1 MIFLFILIQSL
12 PVCSSR
18 SPTKIGVISFHQN
31 HNLVVLNLVRICV
44 WFILR
49 SVMAILYHADWC
61 VCAFERGKV
70 GDVISSG
77 CATTKIVLRE
87 KLLKAGKLCVVLRC

>member
-1 MIFLFILIQSL
+1 
-12 PVCSSR
+12 
-18 SPTKIGVISFHQN
+18 
-31 HNLVVLNLVRICV
+31 
-44 WFILR
+44 
-49 SVMAILYHADWC
+49 MAILYHADWC

-87 KLLKAGKLCVVLRC
+87 KLLKAGKLCVVLRCWLWTGRSREPGDWQLEK

>member
-1 MIFLFILIQSL
+1 
-12 PVCSSR
+12 
-18 SPTKIGVISFHQN
+18 
-31 HNLVVLNLVRICV
+31 
-44 WFILR
+44 
-49 SVMAILYHADWC
+49 MAILYHADWC